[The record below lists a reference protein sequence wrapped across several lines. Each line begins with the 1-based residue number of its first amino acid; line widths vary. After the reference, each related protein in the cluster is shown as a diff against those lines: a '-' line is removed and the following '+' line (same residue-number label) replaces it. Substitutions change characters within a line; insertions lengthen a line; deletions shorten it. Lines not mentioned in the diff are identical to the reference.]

1 MFSSLLNF
9 NLTFCKKFN
18 KPQLQRVRRP
28 EWGALMLY
36 SAGRDQ
42 QEWPLFF
49 PGKDSARWKTM
60 DSSPPNIFSLS
71 IKLFSFPCQ
80 VGNAYGSSQFQTLKC
95 NVQVIPNKL
104 LFPGEIPVSLF
115 ISGQLL
121 FSSFINVLH
130 PYYTIIFLTLH
141 IGFLVVHK
149 TFFFSNIRI

>member
-9 NLTFCKKFN
+9 NSVKNLTN
-18 KPQLQRVRRP
+18 RNLSYR
-28 EWGALMLY
+28 E
-36 SAGRDQ
+36 
-42 QEWPLFF
+42 
-49 PGKDSARWKTM
+49 PGDHNGELSHSTVLAETNRNDPSSLLADSAQWKAM
-60 DSSPPNIFSLS
+60 DSSPPNILILS

-80 VGNAYGSSQFQTLKC
+80 VGHACGPPWFQTLKC
-95 NVQVIPNKL
+95 SSQVIPNKL
-104 LFPGEIPVSLF
+104 IFPGEIPVSLF

-149 TFFFSNIRI
+149 TFFSNIRI